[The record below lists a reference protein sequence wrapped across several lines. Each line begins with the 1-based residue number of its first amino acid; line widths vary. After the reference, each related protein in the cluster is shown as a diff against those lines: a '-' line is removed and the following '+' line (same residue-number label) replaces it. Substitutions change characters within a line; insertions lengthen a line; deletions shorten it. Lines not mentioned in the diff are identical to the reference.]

1 MAQWVSPNMI
11 FCVRSCSRD
20 VISSGRIPASSER
33 SAALA
38 ARFAD
43 RTDAN
48 VAMASTRVPAA
59 VPTDASV
66 SQFATM
72 ILILPAGPARPWTRA
87 PPFGAALPGR
97 RFPVTSALAP
107 RYSPLLS

>member
-11 FCVRSCSRD
+11 FRD
-20 VISSGRIPASSER
+20 VISSGRIPACSER
-33 SAALA
+33 SAVLA

-48 VAMASTRVPAA
+48 VAIASTRVPAA
-59 VPTDASV
+59 VPSDASV

-72 ILILPAGPARPWTRA
+72 LPFYRLAPARPWA
-87 PPFGAALPGR
+87 PGR
-97 RFPVTSALAP
+97 RSAP
-107 RYSPLLS
+107 RCPGDGFP